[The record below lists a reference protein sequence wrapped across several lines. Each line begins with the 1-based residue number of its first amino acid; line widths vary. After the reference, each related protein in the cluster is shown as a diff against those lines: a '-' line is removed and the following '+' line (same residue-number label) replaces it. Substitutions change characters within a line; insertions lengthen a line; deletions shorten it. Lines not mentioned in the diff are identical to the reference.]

1 MATRSEG
8 LDIAVNGE
16 QIAGTFLAPGTKM
29 PGVLFVHGWG
39 GSQQSDL
46 VRAKGVSGLGCVCL
60 TFDLRGHERTRTQRQ
75 TVSRDEN
82 FQDVL
87 AAYDRLAAHP
97 SIDPSAIAV
106 VGSSYGGYLSAILT
120 TLRPVKWLALHVPAL
135 YRDSHWHTPKRQLDR
150 DDIAMYRRSVVA
162 PADNRALAACAE
174 FEGDVLIVE
183 SEHDDYIPHQT
194 IMNYRAAF
202 VKSHSLTH
210 RILDGA
216 DHALTGE
223 LSQRAYN
230 SILLNWTTEMVIGS
244 RLGSTIHAELSRS
257 NAVSGAGGGT

>member
-1 MATRSEG
+1 MAIRNEKVN
-8 LDIAVNGE
+8 IAVDHE
-16 QIAGTFLAPGTKM
+16 SIAGTFLAPDSKV

-39 GSQQSDL
+39 GSQHSDL
-46 VRAKGVSGLGCVCL
+46 VRAKGVAGLGCVCM
-60 TFDLRGHERTRTQRQ
+60 TFDLRGHERTLDQRK
-75 TVSRDEN
+75 TVSRNDN
-82 FQDVL
+82 LNDLL
-87 AAYDRLAAHP
+87 AAYDCLVAHP
-97 SIDPSAIAV
+97 SIDTASIAV

-135 YRDSHWHTPKRQLDR
+135 YRDTEWDVPKRSLDR
-150 DDIAMYRRSVVA
+150 DDIARYRRSPVS
-162 PADNRALAACAE
+162 PDENRALSACAA

-183 SEHDDYIPHQT
+183 SEHDDFIPHQT

-223 LSQRAYN
+223 LSQAAYN
-230 SILLNWTTEMVIGS
+230 DILLKWTTEMFIGA
-244 RLGSTIHAELSRS
+244 RVGNNLHHWTADMGQQ
-257 NAVSGAGGGT
+257 